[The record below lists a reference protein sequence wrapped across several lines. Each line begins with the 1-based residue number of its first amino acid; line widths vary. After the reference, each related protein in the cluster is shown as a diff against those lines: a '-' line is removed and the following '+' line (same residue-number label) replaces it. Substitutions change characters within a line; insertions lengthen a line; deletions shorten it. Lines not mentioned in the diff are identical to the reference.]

1 MAVTSVRDPGTEGG
15 GRGSGPPAPRAPNR
29 QKRHIIPYFL
39 LLPAVIAV
47 IVVMLG
53 PMFVGV
59 LMSFLRLNQF
69 TIGNWTT
76 APWAGL
82 ANFRIAVNL
91 SEPVARD
98 LLASLGLTAGYTVA
112 VVGISWALGMAGA
125 VFLSDAFRGRAWLR
139 SLFLLPYAVPAYVG
153 VMVWTLMFQQNG
165 AVNTL
170 LGRNLHLISSSTFWL
185 GGSNAFW
192 SMVITSV
199 WRTWPFAFLMLLAGL
214 QAIPREHYEA
224 ARVDGATRW
233 QEFRQVTMPSVRQV
247 SLLLILVTG
256 FWTFNDFT
264 TPFIMFSTAPPSG
277 ARLMSL
283 EIYINSIVNLNF
295 GLGAAMALIMII
307 LLIIASLVYLRL
319 LNMKVGDVANA

>member
-1 MAVTSVRDPGTEGG
+1 VAVTSVRDTSTEGG
-15 GRGSGPPAPRAPNR
+15 GRGSGPPASGAPKRRKR
-29 QKRHIIPYFL
+29 QIIPYFL

-47 IVVMLG
+47 AIVMVG
-53 PMFVGV
+53 PMLVGV
-59 LMSFLRLNQF
+59 LMSFLHLNQF
-69 TIGNWTT
+69 TIANWTT

-91 SEPVARD
+91 SEPIARN
-98 LLASLGLTAGYTVA
+98 LLSSLGLTAGYTVV
-112 VVGISWALGMAGA
+112 VVGVSWALGMAGA

-139 SLFLLPYAVPAYVG
+139 SLFLLPYAIPVYVG

-170 LGRNLHLISSSTFWL
+170 LGRDLHLVSQSTFWL
-185 GGSNAFW
+185 AGSDAFW
-192 SMVITSV
+192 SMVITTV

-233 QEFRQVTMPSVRQV
+233 QEFIKVTMPSVRQV
-247 SLLLILVTG
+247 SLLLVLITG

-264 TPFIMFSTAPPSG
+264 TPFIMFSTAPPSS
-277 ARLMSL
+277 ARLMSI

-295 GLGAAMALIMII
+295 GLGAAMAVIMII
-307 LLIIASLVYLRL
+307 LLIIASFVYLRL
-319 LNMKVGDVANA
+319 LNMRVGDVTNA